1 MRTNLLIYIMGI
13 TATLTKKFHWNGGE
27 VLIGVSSREWHEKL
41 EISAGFVLKRKG
53 IGQKLEWGRA
63 IDFFLLIWKK
73 YQHVFVC

>member
-1 MRTNLLIYIMGI
+1 MGI

-41 EISAGFVLKRKG
+41 EISAGFALKRKG
-53 IGQKLEWGRA
+53 IDQKLEWGRA